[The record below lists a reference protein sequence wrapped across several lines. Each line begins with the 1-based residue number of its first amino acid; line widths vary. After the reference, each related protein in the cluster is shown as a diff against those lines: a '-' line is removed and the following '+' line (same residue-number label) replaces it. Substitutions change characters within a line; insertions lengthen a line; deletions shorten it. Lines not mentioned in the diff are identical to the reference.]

1 MVNFL
6 GTSRNDDTTNMWS
19 IAQLINN
26 DLLNG
31 DLGDD
36 LLKGFAGN
44 DTIDGGEGK
53 DTVDGGRGNDSLNGD
68 CGDDRIFGKAGNDF
82 LSGGAGNDF
91 LSGGRGND
99 VIYGDR
105 FPTQNHVLNLDGRDS
120 GALLRSADRIFGRQG
135 NDLIFG
141 QGGNDTIDGGVGND
155 SLNGDCGDD
164 QIFGKAG
171 NDFLSGGAGNDF
183 LNGGNGDDV
192 IYGDSFSAQNND
204 LDLDGSDSILGGK
217 GNDLIFG
224 QGGNDTIDGGVDNDT
239 IDGGVGHDT
248 LKGQDGNDHLMGG
261 DGNDK
266 LYGGLGNDVLNGGL
280 GNDTLNLGGGQDTVV
295 LASGNGFDVV
305 VDFKN
310 GEDKIQLNG
319 GLQFGNLAILSQGQN
334 NTIIKNLLTGES
346 LAKLKGVSSTSI
358 EINDFVVNDS
368 SPLNLEIRS
377 LDGSGNNLL
386 NPNLGQAGNIYRRLG
401 AANYG
406 ENGSIVSDL
415 PNARLVS
422 NVIFNDSF
430 VNLFSENDASHLVSI
445 WGQFLDH
452 TFGLA
457 KGGTEKAGITFDNN
471 HPLEDF
477 QNDFGV
483 INFTR
488 SEGVLVNGQREQ
500 INTVSSFIDG
510 WSIYG
515 GTEARL
521 EWLREGVV
529 DGDMSNN
536 GAKLLLTDGY
546 LPRADVR
553 GDSTTAP
560 QMSLMGRLRA
570 EPSSAIVAGDVR
582 ANENTG
588 LTATHTLFAREHNR
602 IVDLLPDYLDEETK
616 FQIAR
621 KVVTAEQQYITYN
634 EYLPSI
640 GVDLDFYQGYDSTV
654 DTSITNEF
662 AAVGFRA
669 HSMVHQDF
677 EFDLKDVSDADLAIL
692 ISQGATIE
700 GDEIAIQ
707 VATQAGNPSIINKIG
722 LGNVFQGLFDPTY
735 NNNEQID
742 NELRS
747 LQFQVPQ
754 FGQGGAIQGFL
765 NGIVDLGAI
774 DIQRGRDHGILSY
787 NDLRE
792 AFGLERVYSFYDI
805 TGEDPDAIKAFVDSE
820 DLKDVDGTRITSADL
835 IFDAEDLNLNDP
847 HILDFIAI
855 LDKQGNLEADPQEIA
870 ELIANNEAVEGI
882 TAIRRSTIAARLEAL
897 YQDID
902 KVDAFTGMVSE
913 QHVPGTEFGELQ
925 LAMWKQQFE
934 ALRDGDRFFY
944 LNDSDLAEIKTRY
957 GISYEHSFADLI
969 TSNTDLDQ
977 GDISDNVFVAAQSS
991 SEG

>member
-1 MVNFL
+1 MVTFS
-6 GTSRNDDTTNMWS
+6 GTSRNDDTTNIWS
-19 IAQLINN
+19 IEQLINN
-26 DLLNG
+26 DLLSG
-31 DLGDD
+31 YLGDD

-44 DTIDGGEGK
+44 DTIDGGEGN
-53 DTVDGGRGNDSLNGD
+53 DTLDGD
-68 CGDDRIFGKAGNDF
+68 CGDDRIFGRAGNDSLNGGVGNDF
-82 LSGGAGNDF
+82 LSGG
-91 LSGGRGND
+91 SGDD

-105 FPTQNHVLNLDGRDS
+105 FSTQNNTLVSNGN
-120 GALLRSADRIFGRQG
+120 DRIFGRKG

-141 QGGNDTIDGGVGND
+141 QGGNDTIDGGRGKDSLYGDHGND
-155 SLNGDCGDD
+155 R
-164 QIFGKAG
+164 IFGR
-171 NDFLSGGAGNDF
+171 AGNDF
-183 LNGGNGDDV
+183 LNGGAGKDFLHGGNGDDV
-192 IYGDSFSAQNND
+192 IYGDSFSAQNSAQNSN
-204 LDLDGSDSILGGK
+204 LSSDGGDRIFGGK
-217 GNDLIFG
+217 GNDLIYG

-239 IDGGVGHDT
+239 IDGGSGEDI
-248 LKGQDGNDHLMGG
+248 LKGQGGDDHLMGG

-266 LYGGLGNDVLNGGL
+266 LYGGAGNDVLDGGL
-280 GNDTLNLGGGQDTVV
+280 GNDTINLGSGQDTVV
-295 LASGNGFDVV
+295 IAAGNGFDLVL
-305 VDFKN
+305 DFQA

-334 NTIIKNLLTGES
+334 NTIIKNLLTGEN
-346 LAKLKGVSSTSI
+346 LAKLKGVSSASLD
-358 EINDFVVNDS
+358 INDFVVKDLA
-368 SPLNLEIRS
+368 PLNLEVRS

-430 VNLFSENDASHLVSI
+430 VNLFSENDASHLISI

-457 KGGTEKAGITFDNN
+457 KSGTERAGINFDNN

-488 SEGVLVNGQREQ
+488 SEGLLVNGQREQ

-546 LPRADVR
+546 LPRVDAR
-553 GDSTTAP
+553 GDYTTAP

-570 EPSSAIVAGDVR
+570 DPSSAIVAGDVR

-621 KVVTAEQQYITYN
+621 KVVTAELQYITYN

-640 GVDLDFYQGYDSTV
+640 GVDLDSYQGYDSTV

-692 ISQGATIE
+692 LSQGATLE
-700 GDEIAIQ
+700 GDEIALQ

-722 LGNVFQGLFDPTY
+722 LGNIFEGLFDPTY

-792 AFGLERVYSFYDI
+792 AFGLERVDSFYEI

-820 DLKDVDGTRITSADL
+820 DLKNVDGTSITSADL

-855 LDKQGNLEADPQEIA
+855 LDKAGNLEADPQKMA
-870 ELIANNEAVEGI
+870 ELLADNEPVEGI

-897 YQDID
+897 YQDVD

-913 QHVPGTEFGELQ
+913 EHVAGTEFGELQ

-944 LNDSDLAEIKTRY
+944 LNDSDLAEIKTRF
-957 GISYEHSFADLI
+957 GISYERSFADLI
-969 TSNTDLDQ
+969 ANNTDLDK
-977 GDISDNVFVAAQSS
+977 GDIPDYVFVAEQSE
-991 SEG
+991 SEA

>member
-6 GTSRNDDTTNMWS
+6 GTTRNDDTTNIWS

-53 DTVDGGRGNDSLNGD
+53 DTLDGGKGNDSLNGD
-68 CGDDRIFGKAGNDF
+68 RGNDRIFGRAGNDF
-82 LSGGAGNDF
+82 LSGGEGNDF
-91 LSGGRGND
+91 LNGGSGND

-105 FPTQNHVLNLDGRDS
+105 FSAQNSNLDLDGNDS
-120 GALLRSADRIFGRQG
+120 EALLRSADRIFGKQG

-155 SLNGDCGDD
+155 SLNGDRGND

-171 NDFLSGGAGNDF
+171 NDFLSGGAGNDL
-183 LNGGNGDDV
+183 LNGGKGDDV
-192 IYGDSFSAQNND
+192 IYGDSFSAQNSALNS
-204 LDLDGSDSILGGK
+204 DGSDRILGGK

-239 IDGGVGHDT
+239 IDGGVGDDT

-280 GNDTLNLGGGQDTVV
+280 GNDTLNLGSGQDTVV
-295 LASGNGFDVV
+295 LASGNGYDVV
-305 VDFKN
+305 VDFKD
-310 GEDKIQLNG
+310 GEDKIQLSG

-358 EINDFVVNDS
+358 EINDFVIKDA
-368 SPLNLEIRS
+368 SPLNLEFRS

-386 NPNLGQAGNIYRRLG
+386 NPNLGQAGNIYRRFG
-401 AANYG
+401 EANYG

-422 NVIFNDSF
+422 NVIFNDLF
-430 VNLFSENDASHLVSI
+430 VNLFSENNASHLISI

-457 KGGTEKAGITFDNN
+457 KTGTEKAGIAFDNN

-483 INFTR
+483 ISFTR

-553 GDSTTAP
+553 GDSTIAP
-560 QMSLMGRLRA
+560 QMALMGRLRA

-662 AAVGFRA
+662 AAVGYRA

-692 ISQGATIE
+692 ISQGATLE

-707 VATQAGNPSIINKIG
+707 VGTQAGNPSIINKIG
-722 LGNVFQGLFDPTY
+722 LGNVFEGLFDHTY

-747 LQFQVPQ
+747 LQFQIPQ
-754 FGQGGAIQGFL
+754 FGQAGTIQGFL
-765 NGIVDLGAI
+765 NGVVDLGAI

-820 DLKDVDGTRITSADL
+820 DLKNVDGTRITSADL
-835 IFDAEDLNLNDP
+835 IFDAEDLDLNDP

-855 LDKQGNLEADPQEIA
+855 LDKEGNLEADPQEIA
-870 ELIANNEAVEGI
+870 ELIADNEPVEGI

-897 YQDID
+897 YQDVD

-913 QHVPGTEFGELQ
+913 QHASGTEFGELQ

-944 LNDSDLAEIKTRY
+944 LNDSDLAEIKTRF
-957 GISYEHSFADLI
+957 GISYELSFADLI
-969 TSNTDLDQ
+969 ANNTDLDG
-977 GDISDNVFVAAQSS
+977 GDIPDYVFVAEQS
-991 SEG
+991 